1 MFDWVPNTP
10 LEISMEIYQEK
21 LVLIVFIK
29 GRIKAVHNF
38 KPTQFKSEMNI
49 RNIKRRMSRAN
60 AYKEHLQYDEKE
72 RKVKNIVFEQHQLFD
87 QRQNF
92 MELRHPRH
100 FFNPR

>member
-1 MFDWVPNTP
+1 
-10 LEISMEIYQEK
+10 
-21 LVLIVFIK
+21 
-29 GRIKAVHNF
+29 
-38 KPTQFKSEMNI
+38 
-49 RNIKRRMSRAN
+49 MSRAN